1 MTHFKVHPNAY
12 EKVTS
17 YIDALPDWSKAI
29 CKQLR
34 QIILSVSPQIQEDW
48 KWNHPNYYCNGMLCG
63 IWAFK
68 DHVTLVFFQ
77 GALIDDT
84 HAVLSSYND
93 NLHNRHI
100 KFSDAS
106 QIDENIIRNYLLQSI
121 DHNIKGLRI
130 NQSKTKNIE
139 IPFYIKDALVNAGL
153 FESFNN
159 LSYSHKKE
167 YILWIKEAKKE
178 ETRIRRVEKMIRILR
193 DKFGMSSL

>member
-1 MTHFKVHPNAY
+1 MKPFKVDPNAH
-12 EKVTS
+12 EKVIS
-17 YIDALPDWSKAI
+17 YIDALPDWSKSI
-29 CKQLR
+29 CQQLR
-34 QIILSVSPQIQEDW
+34 QIILSVSSQIQEDW
-48 KWNHPNYYCNGMLCG
+48 KWGHPSYYCNGMLCG

-84 HAVLSSYND
+84 YAVLCSYND
-93 NLHNRHI
+93 NLHNRHM

-106 QIDENIIRNYLLQSI
+106 QIDEKIIREYLLQSI
-121 DHNIKGLRI
+121 DNNTKGLRI

-139 IPFYIKDALVNAGL
+139 IPFYIKDALVNTGL

-159 LSYSHKKE
+159 LSYTYKKE

-178 ETRIRRVEKMIRILR
+178 ETRMRRVEKMIRQLR